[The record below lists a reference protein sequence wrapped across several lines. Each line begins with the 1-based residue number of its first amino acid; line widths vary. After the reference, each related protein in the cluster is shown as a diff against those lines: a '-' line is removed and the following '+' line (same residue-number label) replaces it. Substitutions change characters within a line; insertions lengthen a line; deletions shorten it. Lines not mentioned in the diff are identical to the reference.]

1 MRCVCGRARACVPV
15 RVSVCSACVRAC
27 VCRVCVSV
35 CVCVPVQLELW
46 LNLGSVA
53 FTSCDVRMNA
63 THQSERRKMGRVRS
77 VMAASASKDKSATRS
92 KTESANSL
100 FARDMTG
107 RYGGGCDGTGVCL
120 A

>member
-1 MRCVCGRARACVPV
+1 MRVP
-15 RVSVCSACVRAC
+15 
-27 VCRVCVSV
+27 RVCQ

-63 THQSERRKMGRVRS
+63 THQSERKLGRVRLWQL
-77 VMAASASKDKSATRS
+77 VLA
-92 KTESANSL
+92 KTSRRQGQKRKVPIHCL
-100 FARDMTG
+100 HMTG
-107 RYGGGCDGTGVCL
+107 RYGCGSDGTGVCL